1 MPARPPRGRAPRARE
16 SLAAVAASDKAGEA
30 RGAAAVRG
38 FGGIRIDQSF
48 ISNHDSVQPSGR
60 GFGGVH
66 RRSADNRLKVTAL
79 VVHGSVRPVRLA
91 DRLPLPG
98 PEPPVVD
105 RGGDRRLGDERQ
117 VHAPQPDR
125 GERDLRDRHAEP
137 RHVDGGRRLVRP
149 DVRQRNRHAEHAEEL
164 AREGDLRVA
173 GRVERP
179 RRSTRDPLED
189 DGDAGRV
196 HERDRDRH
204 LGALRALREQRHD
217 VACEDGRQRRED
229 HVRRHGKADDV
240 AGVRLRLCGVLAA
253 ELLPDQTGGGEPEA
267 PAGGVH
273 DPPDTPGDDER
284 GDGVLAEH
292 VEDGE
297 HWELRGRPHEVA
309 RADRNP
315 DLDEVVEHVRVHV
328 RAERVDRDR
337 ELAHSGESPPQE
349 PDRER
354 GDGEHVRE
362 DGTERG
368 ALDAPPQPE
377 DERGAEHDV
386 RDRAAGSNLHR
397 GVGVVAA
404 DQHPAADEVERGEW
418 NAEPDDPEVVGAERD
433 RGLVAA
439 QHVDETRRERPEGDR
454 DGDRDHDSE
463 EDARPDGVAQ
473 FRVRLRAEP
482 LGD

>member
-1 MPARPPRGRAPRARE
+1 MTNAATVFSPNTSRMASIGNSAAVHTRLRAPT
-16 SLAAVAASDKAGEA
+16 GTP
-30 RGAAAVRG
+30 
-38 FGGIRIDQSF
+38 I
-48 ISNHDSVQPSGR
+48 
-60 GFGGVH
+60 
-66 RRSADNRLKVTAL
+66 
-79 VVHGSVRPVRLA
+79 
-91 DRLPLPG
+91 
-98 PEPPVVD
+98 
-105 RGGDRRLGDERQ
+105 
-117 VHAPQPDR
+117 
-125 GERDLRDRHAEP
+125 
-137 RHVDGGRRLVRP
+137 
-149 DVRQRNRHAEHAEEL
+149 
-164 AREGDLRVA
+164 
-173 GRVERP
+173 
-179 RRSTRDPLED
+179 STRSWSMSGFTYEPN
-189 DGDAGRV
+189 GSIAIGNSPIP
-196 HERDRDRH
+196 
-204 LGALRALREQRHD
+204 G
-217 VACEDGRQRRED
+217 VA
-229 HVRRHGKADDV
+229 
-240 AGVRLRLCGVLAA
+240 
-253 ELLPDQTGGGEPEA
+253 
-267 PAGGVH
+267 
-273 DPPDTPGDDER
+273 
-284 GDGVLAEH
+284 
-292 VEDGE
+292 
-297 HWELRGRPHEVA
+297 
-309 RADRNP
+309 
-315 DLDEVVEHVRVHV
+315 
-328 RAERVDRDR
+328 
-337 ELAHSGESPPQE
+337 PQE